1 LNRFGE
7 KNRNRPIVDPDQTN
21 DVRSEQG
28 SVMPKHDW
36 EFILGMAATLLL
48 AGVGIGVLWF
58 AL

>member
-1 LNRFGE
+1 
-7 KNRNRPIVDPDQTN
+7 
-21 DVRSEQG
+21 
-28 SVMPKHDW
+28 MPKHDW